1 MEYRLKLVDYSY
13 DFNVHKDCFF
23 SLQICNSS
31 SSYVIAYIF
40 AATKFADANLANIMQ
55 QFHLFTH
62 MKTIKANTVEYE
74 FVNCRKIIVLHN
86 DKNYII
92 STDTSLLHG
101 MIKDILEKQSL
112 PNSIIKFANLT
123 FKKNFEKVITFC
135 DEVENEIPFSSEDL
149 KYILVESLQNGI
161 CTIFNKKTLQF
172 TDKVEVEYYDNTSHI
187 MISEGGRNFYFNKE
201 LFINNLDYQS

>member
-1 MEYRLKLVDYSY
+1 
-13 DFNVHKDCFF
+13 
-23 SLQICNSS
+23 
-31 SSYVIAYIF
+31 
-40 AATKFADANLANIMQ
+40 
-55 QFHLFTH
+55 

-86 DKNYII
+86 TENYII

-112 PNSIIKFANLT
+112 SNSIIKFANLV
-123 FKKNFEKVITFC
+123 FKKNFENVVTFF
-135 DEVENEIPFSSEDL
+135 DEVEQEIQFSSEDL

-161 CTIFNKKTLQF
+161 CTIFNKKTSQF
-172 TDKVEVEYYDNTSHI
+172 IDKIEIEYYDNSSHE

-201 LFINNLDYQS
+201 LFINSLDYQS